1 MSVERPALPYTVSSP
16 DWNIYSD
23 SVRCLD
29 HGPEEDVVEWLD
41 SVLSVFSR
49 VYAVAKIVVIIL
61 MHYGIE
67 VRRPLTSAKGEALT

>member
-23 SVRCLD
+23 RVRCLD
-29 HGPEEDVVEWLD
+29 HGPEEDVVGWLD

-61 MHYGIE
+61 MHYGIKA
-67 VRRPLTSAKGEALT
+67 RRPLTYAKGEALT